1 MENPNISL
9 KQDGRYR
16 VRLADDEDETTGIF
30 KGYSSL
36 CGEVAMVIQLSNG
49 KMRFI
54 PLAQIVYIDQLEA
67 PESEKQPK
75 KVDIY
80 YR

>member
-1 MENPNISL
+1 MEEPSYSL
-9 KQDGRYR
+9 KQDGKYL
-16 VRLADDEDETTGIF
+16 VRIADEDDTIGIF

-36 CGEVAMVIQLSNG
+36 CGEIAAVFEMKYEKL
-49 KMRFI
+49 RFI
-54 PLAQIVYIDQLEA
+54 PLAQIVYIDELQV
-67 PESEKQPK
+67 PKSEDQPK

>member
-1 MENPNISL
+1 MDGKEITL
-9 KQDGRYR
+9 KTEGKYLIRI
-16 VRLADDEDETTGIF
+16 ADEDDTIGVF

-36 CGEVAMVIQLSNG
+36 GGDTAMVIEMDGG
-49 KMRFI
+49 KIRFI
-54 PLAQIVYIDQLEA
+54 PISQIVYIDQLEI
-67 PESEKQPK
+67 PCSQEQPK

>member
-1 MENPNISL
+1 MENKEIIL
-9 KQDGRYR
+9 KPEGKYL
-16 VRLADDEDETTGIF
+16 VRIADEDDTIGIF

-36 CGEVAMVIQLSNG
+36 CGEVAMVIEMDGG

-54 PLAQIVYIDQLEA
+54 PLSQIKFLDQLEV
-67 PESEKQPK
+67 PRTEETVS

>member
-1 MENPNISL
+1 MDDKGFVL
-9 KQDGRYR
+9 KQDGKYL
-16 VRLADDEDETTGIF
+16 VRIADEDDTIGLF

-36 CGEVAMVIQLSNG
+36 AGDIAMVIEMDGG

-54 PLAQIVYIDQLEA
+54 PLAQIVYIDQLEIPA
-67 PESEKQPK
+67 SVEQPK
-75 KVDIY
+75 KDDIY

>member
-1 MENPNISL
+1 MEEPSYSL
-9 KQDGRYR
+9 KQDGTYE
-16 VRLADDEDETTGIF
+16 VRTTDEQVTKGIF

-36 CGEVAMVIQLSNG
+36 CGEIAAVFEMKYEKL
-49 KMRFI
+49 RFI
-54 PLAQIVYIDQLEA
+54 PLAQIVYIDELQV
-67 PESEKQPK
+67 PKSEDQPK

>member
-1 MENPNISL
+1 MEEPSYSL
-9 KQDGRYR
+9 KQDGTYC
-16 VRLADDEDETTGIF
+16 VHTTDEGDTRGIF

-36 CGEVAMVIQLSNG
+36 CGEIAVVIETKGEKL
-49 KMRFI
+49 RFI
-54 PLAQIVYIDQLEA
+54 PLAQIVYIDELLV
-67 PESEKQPK
+67 PKSEDQPK

>member
-1 MENPNISL
+1 MENKEIIL
-9 KQDGRYR
+9 KPEGKYL
-16 VRLADDEDETTGIF
+16 VRIADEDDTIGIF

-36 CGEVAMVIQLSNG
+36 CGEVAMVIEIDG
-49 KMRFI
+49 GRKRFI
-54 PLAQIVYIDQLEA
+54 PLSQIKFLDQLEV
-67 PESEKQPK
+67 PKSEDLPS

>member
-1 MENPNISL
+1 MEEPSYSL
-9 KQDGRYR
+9 KQDGTYE
-16 VRLADDEDETTGIF
+16 VRTTDEQDTKGIF

-36 CGEVAMVIQLSNG
+36 CGEVAMVVEIDGG

-54 PLAQIVYIDQLEA
+54 PLAQIVYIDELQV
-67 PESEKQPK
+67 PKSEDQPK

>member
-1 MENPNISL
+1 MENKEIIL
-9 KQDGRYR
+9 KPEGKYL
-16 VRLADDEDETTGIF
+16 VRIADEDDTIGIF

-36 CGEVAMVIQLSNG
+36 CGEVAMVIEIDG
-49 KMRFI
+49 GRMRFI
-54 PLAQIVYIDQLEA
+54 PLSQIKFLDQLEV
-67 PESEKQPK
+67 PKSEDLPS

>member
-1 MENPNISL
+1 MDGNEFSL
-9 KQDGRYR
+9 KLSSKYL
-16 VRLADDEDETTGIF
+16 VRIADEDDTIGIF
-30 KGYSSL
+30 RGYSSL
-36 CGEVAMVIQLSNG
+36 GGDVAMVIEMDTG

-54 PLAQIVYIDQLEA
+54 PLSQIVYIDQLETIE
-67 PESEKQPK
+67 PESHPK

>member
-1 MENPNISL
+1 MDNKEFIL
-9 KQDGRYR
+9 KTDGKYLIRI
-16 VRLADDEDETTGIF
+16 ADEDDTIGLF

-36 CGEVAMVIQLSNG
+36 GGDVAMVIEMDG
-49 KMRFI
+49 GRMRFI
-54 PLAQIVYIDQLEA
+54 PLSQIVYIDELEI
-67 PESEKQPK
+67 PKSEEQPK

>member
-1 MENPNISL
+1 MDAKEFLL
-9 KQDGRYR
+9 KQDGKYL
-16 VRLADDEDETTGIF
+16 VRIADEDDTIGIF

-36 CGEVAMVIQLSNG
+36 CGEVAMVIEMDG
-49 KMRFI
+49 GRMRFI
-54 PLAQIVYIDQLEA
+54 PLAQIVYIDQLEI
-67 PESEKQPK
+67 PESEEQPK

>member
-1 MENPNISL
+1 MDGNEFSL
-9 KQDGRYR
+9 KLNSKYL
-16 VRLADDEDETTGIF
+16 VRIADEDDTIGIF
-30 KGYSSL
+30 RGYSSL
-36 CGEVAMVIQLSNG
+36 GGDVAMVIEMDVG

-54 PLAQIVYIDQLEA
+54 PLSQIVYIDQLEIIK
-67 PESEKQPK
+67 PDSSPK

>member
-1 MENPNISL
+1 MEEPNYSL
-9 KQDGRYR
+9 KEDGRY
-16 VRLADDEDETTGIF
+16 VVHTTDEDDTRGIF

-36 CGEVAMVIQLSNG
+36 CGEVAVVIETNRKL
-49 KMRFI
+49 RFI
-54 PLAQIVYIDQLEA
+54 PIAQIVYIDQLEI

>member
-1 MENPNISL
+1 MDDKEFFL
-9 KQDGRYR
+9 KQEGKYL
-16 VRLADDEDETTGIF
+16 VRIADEDDTIGVF

-36 CGEVAMVIQLSNG
+36 CGENAMIIEMDG
-49 KMRFI
+49 GRIRFI
-54 PLAQIVYIDQLEA
+54 PLAQIVYIDQLEV
-67 PESEKQPK
+67 PVSQEPPK

>member
-1 MENPNISL
+1 MESKDIAL
-9 KQDGRYR
+9 KREGKYLIRI
-16 VRLADDEDETTGIF
+16 VDEDDTIGLF

-36 CGEVAMVIQLSNG
+36 GGDVAMVIEMDG
-49 KMRFI
+49 GRMRFI
-54 PLAQIVYIDQLEA
+54 PLSQIVYIDQLEV
-67 PESEKQPK
+67 PVSQEQPK

>member
-1 MENPNISL
+1 MEEPNYSL
-9 KQDGRYR
+9 KQDGKYL
-16 VRLADDEDETTGIF
+16 VRIADEDDTIGIF

-36 CGEVAMVIQLSNG
+36 CGEVAMVVEIDGG